1 MRKEQEANK
10 DRDKLDMGVIDKF
23 CMSIVLFLLLT
34 TSNNWA
40 NGAEP
45 PSKPPLSKEEGD
57 AVIALINLAEVPQ
70 KLRNSLTTSQCDQK
84 SIFCKCN
91 TTSCHVTKIDLS
103 NCDLI
108 GTIPREVGNLAHLTD
123 LLLNGNKLHGSIP
136 TSLVNLQSL
145 SHLDVSANSLSG
157 NLPPFQM
164 KSLQY
169 MYLSDNKLDGPVPKS
184 FLNLTSLLELDLSDN
199 SLGGNLPPF
208 QMKSLQYID
217 LGSNCF
223 RGQIPHE
230 YGALQSVIGLYV
242 DNNLLTGSIP
252 QELGELSNLV
262 TLEVNDNK
270 LSGHISHQLGKLIQ
284 LQYLDLRTNY
294 FDGELP
300 LSFMRLTNLTQ
311 FLAQGNSL
319 SGKIPKL
326 IANWTELK
334 KLYMLGNNFEGPL
347 PKEISSMERLESLK
361 FCNVVTRGR
370 AYDFPDLSHMTLLR
384 ELTLRNCSLRGPIPN
399 YIWELQSLQYLDL
412 SFNELSGEVPKSI
425 STSLTYIFLRVNKLN
440 GSLPGWLMKRK
451 NATSHRYVDVSE
463 NFFTNTTSVSNALS
477 NQDVNTFP
485 GCSSNLKIKNQCDS
499 YCHPGKYTQLFINC
513 GGESVTVDHDHYY
526 ADLNP
531 NGTSTF
537 FIDERGG
544 WGYSSMGH
552 TTTSDKSMPFIYNKT
567 CNLTMPQAVL
577 FETARVAPV
586 SLKYY
591 GFCFINGTYTV
602 KLHFTEIPSSEE
614 EDSPIRRRRVFDID
628 IQGKTVQ
635 KNYNI
640 EEAQVGVDGDKILR
654 YNVSIESQLVIHLY
668 WSGNGSILY
677 PANYGPLISAISV
690 VPVPKPAK
698 HPQKLSTAL
707 KAGIAGSSLGFLA
720 LLLLVLWKLGCLGG
734 KRSSKEEL
742 KATELFPGGVY
753 TFHQIKAATE
763 NFNAVNKLG
772 EGGFGPVYKGL
783 LPDGTTIAV
792 KKLSAKSKQGIHE
805 FVNEIGMISAL
816 QHPNLVKLMGCC
828 AEDNELLL
836 IYEYMENNNLDHA
849 LFGSEELKSRLNW
862 STRVKIILGIAKG
875 LTYLHEE
882 SKLKIIHR
890 DIKPTNILL
899 DKELNAKIAD
909 FGYAKLN
916 EGEHTHVIT
925 RIAGTTGYM
934 APEYAMRGHLTTKA
948 DVYSFGVVTLEIVS
962 GRNSASYR
970 PSDQTVY
977 LLDLA
982 YVLHEQ
988 GNLMDLV
995 DPKLGTDY
1003 SWTEASAILELAM
1016 MCTNPSPTLR
1026 PTMSEVVNVIEGKT
1040 KIKTTSSIVR
1050 RSTDEIALTK
1060 AMAALSESSQSESY
1074 STPGPSEVTPSCSNS
1089 NNNITNET

>member
-1 MRKEQEANK
+1 MGKEHSPLTGN
-10 DRDKLDMGVIDKF
+10 
-23 CMSIVLFLLLT
+23 LLLKELKKVLGGHIQ
-34 TSNNWA
+34 SFKA
-40 NGAEP
+40 VVGGA
-45 PSKPPLSKEEGD
+45 
-57 AVIALINLAEVPQ
+57 
-70 KLRNSLTTSQCDQK
+70 
-84 SIFCKCN
+84 
-91 TTSCHVTKIDLS
+91 
-103 NCDLI
+103 
-108 GTIPREVGNLAHLTD
+108 GTL
-123 LLLNGNKLHGSIP
+123 
-136 TSLVNLQSL
+136 
-145 SHLDVSANSLSG
+145 
-157 NLPPFQM
+157 
-164 KSLQY
+164 
-169 MYLSDNKLDGPVPKS
+169 YLSDNKLDGPVPKS

-208 QMKSLQYID
+208 QMKSLQYMRSQVQALETASGRNARD

-230 YGALQSVIGLYV
+230 YGALQSVIGL
-242 DNNLLTGSIP
+242 
-252 QELGELSNLV
+252 
-262 TLEVNDNK
+262 EVNDNK
-270 LSGHISHQLGKLIQ
+270 LSGHIPHQLGKLIQ
-284 LQYLDLRTNY
+284 LQYL
-294 FDGELP
+294 
-300 LSFMRLTNLTQ
+300 
-311 FLAQGNSL
+311 LAQGNSL

-326 IANWTELK
+326 IANWKELK
-334 KLYMLGNNFEGPL
+334 N
-347 PKEISSMERLESLK
+347 
-361 FCNVVTRGR
+361 
-370 AYDFPDLSHMTLLR
+370 
-384 ELTLRNCSLRGPIPN
+384 LTLRNFSLRGPIPN
-399 YIWELQSLQYLDL
+399 YIWELQSLQYL
-412 SFNELSGEVPKSI
+412 
-425 STSLTYIFLRVNKLN
+425 FLRVNKLN

-451 NATSHRYVDVSE
+451 NATSHRYV
-463 NFFTNTTSVSNALS
+463 
-477 NQDVNTFP
+477 
-485 GCSSNLKIKNQCDS
+485 KIKNQCDS

-628 IQGKTVQ
+628 IQGKTVR

-640 EEAQVGVDGDKILR
+640 EEAQVGVDGDKILQ

-690 VPVPKPAK
+690 VPVPNQAK

-934 APEYAMRGHLTTKA
+934 APEYAMRGHLTPKA

-1026 PTMSEVVNVIEGKT
+1026 PTISEVVSVIEGKT